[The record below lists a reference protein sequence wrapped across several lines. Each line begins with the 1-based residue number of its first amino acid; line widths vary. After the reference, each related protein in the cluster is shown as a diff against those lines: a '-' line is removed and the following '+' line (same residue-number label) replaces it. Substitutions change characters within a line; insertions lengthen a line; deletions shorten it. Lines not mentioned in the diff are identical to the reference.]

1 MFEGIKAKVAAVRT
15 HFNTA
20 SGYTRAAFTV
30 AKNNAPVAI
39 GAAAGLGS
47 MFLLGEG
54 LVASLVIGGAAGWM
68 STASGR
74 DWARFGYNE
83 TKAQLQN
90 AMKNQKRLPPP
101 KR

>member
-54 LVASLVIGGAAGWM
+54 LVASLVIGGAAGATGPV
-68 STASGR
+68 SAI
-74 DWARFGYNE
+74 
-83 TKAQLQN
+83 TKP
-90 AMKNQKRLPPP
+90 R
-101 KR
+101 RSSRTR